1 MVNRVATFAFTNT
14 MISENMRLQT
24 KYSQIN
30 TQISS
35 GLISQDYKGIAR
47 DSQYL
52 LAVESSQDKL
62 SAYNSNGNTALS
74 NINIMYTSI
83 GRIEDLVNSMISNIV
98 ASLGGDLVPTNV
110 LVSQADNA
118 LQETAG
124 LLNTKVAGRY
134 LFSGSDIDTQPV
146 DLTDPLWVPQT
157 PPSVINATYYQGNN
171 VINGVQISE
180 TLTVNYGVT
189 ADNTGFEKMLRAYN
203 LVFNNPA
210 STAARSEALD
220 LLSQSIDDIA
230 NLRGVLSTQ
239 AKTVEEQMDKNE
251 QDRVY
256 LQELSTTIKEV
267 DIPSASVRLTE
278 IQGQLEAAYSASVR
292 ILNLSLVNYL

>member
-24 KYSQIN
+24 KYSEVN

-74 NINIMYTSI
+74 NINIMYSSI
-83 GRIEDLVNSMISNIV
+83 GRIEELVNSMISNIV
-98 ASLGGDLVPTNV
+98 ASLGGDLVPANV

-157 PPSVINATYYQGNN
+157 PPSVINTTYYQGNN

-220 LLSQSIDDIA
+220 LLNQSIDDIA
-230 NLRGVLSTQ
+230 NIRGVLSTQ